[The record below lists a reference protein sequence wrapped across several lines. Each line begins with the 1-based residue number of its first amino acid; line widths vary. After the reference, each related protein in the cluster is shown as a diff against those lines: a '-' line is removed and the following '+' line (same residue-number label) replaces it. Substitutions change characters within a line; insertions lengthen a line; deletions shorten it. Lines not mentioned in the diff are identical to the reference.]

1 MSTEHPDDPAHLD
14 DAARR
19 QRGLAMM
26 KDVYGWDI
34 PHVEGVFVESTV
46 DHLFADV
53 WAEGTMSIKERRL
66 MLIGMAVAGGMEDVA
81 SLQLD
86 AAVRLGELDAD
97 DLRSIVVF
105 VAHYAGW
112 PRGAKLNTEVEKII
126 AKMGDA

>member
-1 MSTEHPDDPAHLD
+1 MSSEHLD

-34 PHVEGVFVESTV
+34 PHVGGAFVESTV
-46 DHLFADV
+46 DHLFGEV
-53 WAEGTMSIKERRL
+53 WAEGTLSIKERRM
-66 MLIGMAVAGGMEDVA
+66 MLIGMAAAGGMEDVA
-81 SLQLD
+81 SPQLD
-86 AAVRLGELDAD
+86 AAARLGELDAE

-126 AKMGDA
+126 ARMDA

>member
-1 MSTEHPDDPAHLD
+1 MSDDGQANAD
-14 DAARR
+14 DRR

-26 KDVYGWDI
+26 KDGYGGDI
-34 PHVEGVFVESTV
+34 PHVEGAFVESTV

-53 WAEGTMSIKERRL
+53 WTEGTMTIKERRL

-86 AAVRLGELDAD
+86 AAVRLGELDAE

-126 AKMGDA
+126 AKMDDA

>member
-1 MSTEHPDDPAHLD
+1 MSSEHLD

-34 PHVEGVFVESTV
+34 PHVEGAFVESTV

-53 WAEGTMSIKERRL
+53 WAEGTMTIKERRL

-112 PRGAKLNTEVEKII
+112 PHCAKLNTEVEKII

>member
-1 MSTEHPDDPAHLD
+1 MSDDGQANAD
-14 DAARR
+14 DRR

-34 PHVEGVFVESTV
+34 PHVEGAFVESTV

-53 WAEGTMSIKERRL
+53 WTGGTMTIKERRL

-86 AAVRLGELDAD
+86 AAVRLGELNAD

>member
-1 MSTEHPDDPAHLD
+1 MSDDGQANAD
-14 DAARR
+14 DRR

-34 PHVEGVFVESTV
+34 PHVEGAFVESTV

-53 WAEGTMSIKERRL
+53 WTEGTMTIKERRL

-86 AAVRLGELDAD
+86 AAVRLGELDAE

-126 AKMGDA
+126 AKMDDA

>member
-1 MSTEHPDDPAHLD
+1 MSDDGQANAD
-14 DAARR
+14 DRR

-34 PHVEGVFVESTV
+34 PHVEGAFVESTV
-46 DHLFADV
+46 DHLFAAV
-53 WAEGTMSIKERRL
+53 WTEGTMTIKERRL

-86 AAVRLGELDAD
+86 AAVRLGELDAE

-126 AKMGDA
+126 AKMDDA

>member
-1 MSTEHPDDPAHLD
+1 MSSDGQANTGD
-14 DAARR
+14 RR

-34 PHVEGVFVESTV
+34 PHVEGAFVESTV

-53 WAEGTMSIKERRL
+53 WAEGTMTIKERRL

-86 AAVRLGELDAD
+86 AAVRLGELDAE

-126 AKMGDA
+126 ARMDA

>member
-1 MSTEHPDDPAHLD
+1 MSDDGQANAD
-14 DAARR
+14 DRR

-34 PHVEGVFVESTV
+34 PHVEGAFVESTV
-46 DHLFADV
+46 DHLFGEV
-53 WAEGTMSIKERRL
+53 WAEGTLSIKERRM

-86 AAVRLGELDAD
+86 AAVRLGELDAE

-126 AKMGDA
+126 AKMDDA

>member
-1 MSTEHPDDPAHLD
+1 MSDDGQANAD
-14 DAARR
+14 DRR

-34 PHVEGVFVESTV
+34 PHVEGAFVESTV

-53 WAEGTMSIKERRL
+53 WTEGTMTIKERRL
-66 MLIGMAVAGGMEDVA
+66 MLIGMAVAGGLDDVA
-81 SLQLD
+81 GLQLD

-105 VAHYAGW
+105 IAHYAGW

-126 AKMGDA
+126 ARMDQT

>member
-1 MSTEHPDDPAHLD
+1 MSSEHLD

-34 PHVEGVFVESTV
+34 PHVEGAFVESTV

-53 WAEGTMSIKERRL
+53 WAEGTMTIKERRL

-81 SLQLD
+81 SPVSYTHLRAHETGLD
-86 AAVRLGELDAD
+86 LVCRLL
-97 DLRSIVVF
+97 L
-105 VAHYAGW
+105 
-112 PRGAKLNTEVEKII
+112 EKKKKTNVKTHACSHTTVHEHIT
-126 AKMGDA
+126 AYL

>member
-1 MSTEHPDDPAHLD
+1 MSSEHLD

-34 PHVEGVFVESTV
+34 PHVEGAFVESTV
-46 DHLFADV
+46 DHLFGEV
-53 WAEGTMSIKERRL
+53 WAEGTLSIKERRM

-86 AAVRLGELDAD
+86 AAVRLGELDAE

-126 AKMGDA
+126 AKMDDA

>member
-1 MSTEHPDDPAHLD
+1 MSSEHLD

-26 KDVYGWDI
+26 QDVYGGDI
-34 PHVEGVFVESTV
+34 PHVEGALVESTV
-46 DHLFADV
+46 DHLCGAV
-53 WAEGTMSIKERRL
+53 WAEGTLSIKERRM

-86 AAVRLGELDAD
+86 AAVRLGELDAE

-126 AKMGDA
+126 ARMDA

>member
-1 MSTEHPDDPAHLD
+1 MSDDGQANAD
-14 DAARR
+14 DRR

-34 PHVEGVFVESTV
+34 PHVEGAFVESTV

-53 WAEGTMSIKERRL
+53 WAEGTMTIKERRL

-86 AAVRLGELDAD
+86 AAVRLGELDAE

-126 AKMGDA
+126 AKMDDA

>member
-1 MSTEHPDDPAHLD
+1 MSSDGHANTDD
-14 DAARR
+14 RR

-26 KDVYGWDI
+26 KDVYGWDV
-34 PHVEGVFVESTV
+34 PHVEGAFVESTV

-53 WAEGTMSIKERRL
+53 WTEGTMSIKERRL

-126 AKMGDA
+126 AGMDDA

>member
-1 MSTEHPDDPAHLD
+1 MSDDGQANAD
-14 DAARR
+14 DRR

-34 PHVEGVFVESTV
+34 PHVEGAFVESTV

-53 WAEGTMSIKERRL
+53 WTEGTMTIKERRL

-86 AAVRLGELDAD
+86 AAVRLGELDAE

-126 AKMGDA
+126 ARMDA

>member
-1 MSTEHPDDPAHLD
+1 MSDDGHANAD
-14 DAARR
+14 DRR

-34 PHVEGVFVESTV
+34 PHVEGAFVESTV

-53 WAEGTMSIKERRL
+53 WTEGTMTIKERRL

-86 AAVRLGELDAD
+86 AAVRLGELDAE

-126 AKMGDA
+126 AKMDDA

>member
-1 MSTEHPDDPAHLD
+1 MSDDGQANAD
-14 DAARR
+14 DRR

-34 PHVEGVFVESTV
+34 PHVEGAFVESTV

-53 WAEGTMSIKERRL
+53 WTEGTMTIKERRL

-86 AAVRLGELDAD
+86 AAVRLGELDAE
-97 DLRSIVVF
+97 DLRSIVVV

-126 AKMGDA
+126 AKMDDA

>member
-1 MSTEHPDDPAHLD
+1 MSDDGQANAD
-14 DAARR
+14 DRR

-34 PHVEGVFVESTV
+34 PHVEGAFVESTV

-53 WAEGTMSIKERRL
+53 WTEGTMTIKERRL

-86 AAVRLGELDAD
+86 AAVRLGELDAE

>member
-1 MSTEHPDDPAHLD
+1 MSSEHLD

-34 PHVEGVFVESTV
+34 PHVEGAFVESTV

-53 WAEGTMSIKERRL
+53 WTEGTMTIKERRL

-86 AAVRLGELDAD
+86 AAVRLGELDAE

-126 AKMGDA
+126 AKMDDA